1 MQNSAFLN
9 TKQVLGRCFLLSSV
23 ILAASTAPAYGI
35 QLDFSTVEGDL
46 TDGDANGVGATMT
59 FEDVATD
66 SRTNTILDLVVTTV
80 SNYTTPKPGNNG
92 LVNANTGDSNADADG
107 RINITSNTSTTFQFS
122 FVEANTTNSYTVDTV
137 EFGLFDIDGSLADKQ
152 EKVILYTSGDYVVT
166 APPNETDL
174 IISTFSDRVE
184 FLSPPTP
191 TTNPTDT
198 RNLTLEQEQH
208 AVNFVFENVADFQ
221 LGFESINGNQS
232 RNFFFAGDVVFDS
245 NTATT
250 DFAAA
255 VPFEFSPG
263 LGLLLSGGGL
273 LGIRRL
279 KRRKLQKSI

>member
-9 TKQVLGRCFLLSSV
+9 TKLLGRCFLLSSV

-35 QLDFSTVEGDL
+35 QLDFSTVEGNL
-46 TDGDANGVGATMT
+46 TNGDANGKGATMT

-66 SRTNTILDLVVTTV
+66 SETNTTLDLVVTTV
-80 SNYTTPKPGNNG
+80 SNYTTPKPENNG
-92 LVNANTGDSNADADG
+92 LVNGNTGDSDADADG

-122 FVEANTTNSYTVDTV
+122 FVEANTTDSYKVDTV

-166 APPNETDL
+166 ASPNETDL

-198 RNLTLEQEQH
+198 RNLTSEQEQH

-221 LGFESINGNQS
+221 LGFESINGTNS
-232 RNFFFAGDVVFDS
+232 RNFFFAGDVVFNS
-245 NTATT
+245 NIATT

-263 LGLLLSGGGL
+263 LGLLLSGGSL
-273 LGIRRL
+273 LGIKRL
-279 KRRKLQKSI
+279 KRRKLQKLR